1 MQGVC
6 LAHRLPRGN
15 CVASSLFAALCTTAL
30 LAPSTASAF
39 VSSQVENGRL
49 IARSDGA
56 PDIVKV
62 SCGADL
68 RVKVNG
74 LDPTEGPAPCSAIR
88 RVRVFGFGGAD
99 TINVSRVGPRNG
111 FSHPRLRRGYA
122 VEAYGGTS
130 ADRISGSRL
139 ADLLAGGDGHDTLRG
154 RAGTDLLRGRAGSDL
169 LRGARGPDL
178 LRGGRGSD
186 RLVGGPGPDSLLG
199 GPGEDLLLGRSGD
212 DVERD

>member
-1 MQGVC
+1 MQGVWVVGVPR
-6 LAHRLPRGN
+6 HRPR
-15 CVASSLFAALCTTAL
+15 FAGAIAIFCAGLLCTAGE
-30 LAPSTASAF
+30 AGAF
-39 VSSQVENGRL
+39 VTSEVKRGRL
-49 IARSDGA
+49 IARSDGGS
-56 PDIVKV
+56 DIVKV

-74 LDPTEGPAPCSAIR
+74 LDPTNGPAPCAAIR
-88 RVRVFGFGGAD
+88 RVRVLGSGGAD

-122 VEAYGGTS
+122 VEAYGGAS

-139 ADLLAGGDGHDTLRG
+139 ADLMAGGDGHDTLRG
-154 RAGTDLLRGRAGSDL
+154 RAGTDLLRGRAGADL

-186 RLVGGPGPDSLLG
+186 KLVGGPGPDSLRG
-199 GPGEDLLLGRSGD
+199 GRGDDVLLGRRGD
-212 DVERD
+212 DFERD

>member
-6 LAHRLPRGN
+6 LAHRSPRSN
-15 CVASSLFAALCTTAL
+15 CVASSLFAALCTAGL
-30 LAPSTASAF
+30 LVPSAAPAF
-39 VSSQVENGRL
+39 VSSQVENGHL

-74 LDPTEGPAPCSAIR
+74 LDPSEGPAACATIR

-99 TINVSRVGPRNG
+99 TLNVTRVGPRNG
-111 FSHPRLRRGYA
+111 FTNPALRNGHGVRA
-122 VEAYGGTS
+122 LGGAS

-139 ADLLAGGDGHDTLRG
+139 SDLLSGGDGHDTLRG
-154 RAGTDLLRGRAGSDL
+154 RAGSDL
-169 LRGARGPDL
+169 LRGGKGSDRLIGGLGPDRL
-178 LRGGRGSD
+178 IGGRGSD
-186 RLVGGPGPDSLLG
+186 FLKGGRGIDVQV
-199 GPGEDLLLGRSGD
+199 DL
-212 DVERD
+212 